1 MNYIELESV
10 GSTITNEGMVFPID
24 ISEPPVTA
32 SDADEMMGVHI
43 MDTADEWWA
52 NMSCQDCVTLFSFLA
67 NTDIY
72 LTEGYMTWAVGM
84 GDVVAK
90 HNGYNTLAVAA
101 ITEGWSI
108 DDYLWKSTE
117 KEVA

>member
-1 MNYIELESV
+1 MNYINLESV
-10 GSTITNEGMVFPID
+10 GTAVDTDGMTHPIFADGTIDNDEGV
-24 ISEPPVTA
+24 A
-32 SDADEMMGVHI
+32 VHI
-43 MDTADEWWA
+43 MDCDDEWWA
-52 NMSCQDCVTLFSFLA
+52 NLTCQDCVTLFSFLA

-101 ITEGWSI
+101 IEEGWSI
-108 DDYLWKSTE
+108 DDYLWKSTDV
-117 KEVA
+117 EVA